1 VFIFFSLSFFIF
13 FSLAELAHHPYDSL
27 AKSGYNPDM
36 KILKSL
42 SICHIFA
49 NMLHPIEKSG
59 NFSTQKIWILV
70 P

>member
-1 VFIFFSLSFFIF
+1 VFFF
-13 FSLAELAHHPYDSL
+13 FSLAELAHHPFDSL

-36 KILKSL
+36 KIKKIQASVTFL
-42 SICHIFA
+42 A